1 MATAEV
7 PADLEI
13 FGVTLDSRAVRPGD
27 LYAALPGA
35 TTHGARFAQDAVAA
49 GAAAVLTDAPGR
61 TLIGDTS
68 VPVVVVA
75 DPRAV
80 LGELSAW
87 IYHEPARDL
96 LVVGITGTNGKT
108 TMTYLLA
115 AGLAAAGDTTGIIGT
130 IGIRVGDRALPSAR
144 TTPEAPDV
152 HAALAVM
159 VEQGVSAVVMEVS
172 SHALVLGRVAG
183 LQFDVAVFTNLSQ
196 DHLDF
201 HHDMED
207 YFAAKASL
215 FTPARSQSGLVCVD
229 DDWGL
234 RLAGQSEIPIDTLTT
249 QPGGLADWTVTIDP
263 HDPHRFVLRGRGDE
277 LHLVSALPGAFNVT
291 NTAMAAAALLLLGV
305 DSAAAQRAVLADPHV
320 PGRME
325 RVVLDDGRD
334 DLPAV
339 VVDYAHTPDAIRA
352 ALEALR
358 PVTAGTLVCVTG
370 AGGDRDRD
378 KRAAMGRAA
387 ALADVVIVTDD
398 NPRSEDPGSIREAVL
413 RGARAETGGV
423 TVLEVGDRREA
434 IARAV
439 AIAAGVEPGGDAP
452 GATALVAIMGKGHE
466 TGQEIGG
473 EVHPFDDR
481 AEALSALEAAA
492 TQLGEASA

>member
-13 FGVTLDSRAVRPGD
+13 SGVTLDSRGVRPGD

-61 TLIGDTS
+61 TLIGATS

-207 YFAAKASL
+207 YFRAKASL
-215 FTPARSQSGLVCVD
+215 FEPVRCRRAVVCTD
-229 DDWGL
+229 DDWGR
-234 RLAGQSEIPIDTLTT
+234 RLAAATT
-249 QPGGLADWTVTIDP
+249 VPTVTYGRYQAADWGLRDVVT
-263 HDPHRFVLRGRGDE
+263 RGDGGWSGQAVGPVTVP
-277 LHLVSALPGAFNVT
+277 LAGRLPGAFNQT
-291 NTAMAAAALLLLGV
+291 NALGALAAAV
-305 DSAAAQRAVLADPHV
+305 AAGRPAEAVAQGLADCAGV

-325 RVVLDDGRD
+325 PVGR
-334 DLPAV
+334 AQFSAF
-339 VVDYAHTPDAIRA
+339 VDYAHTPDAVARA
-352 ALEALR
+352 IAAVR
-358 PVTAGTLVCVTG
+358 TSSAGRVLVVLGC
-370 AGGDRDRD
+370 GGDRDRQ
-378 KRAAMGRAA
+378 KRPLMGSVAARG
-387 ALADVVIVTDD
+387 ADVLIVTDD
-398 NPRSEDPGSIREAVL
+398 NPRSEDPAMIRQAMLVGARSEHAATVLEIPDRRAAIREAV
-413 RGARAETGGV
+413 
-423 TVLEVGDRREA
+423 
-434 IARAV
+434 
-439 AIAAGVEPGGDAP
+439 
-452 GATALVAIMGKGHE
+452 ATADPGDVVLVLGKGHE
-466 TGQEIGG
+466 QGQEIAG
-473 EVHPFDDR
+473 VVAAFDDR
-481 AEALSALEAAA
+481 VEVARAIEDLA
-492 TQLGEASA
+492 

>member
-1 MATAEV
+1 MRATY
-7 PADLEI
+7 
-13 FGVTLDSRAVRPGD
+13 S
-27 LYAALPGA
+27 
-35 TTHGARFAQDAVAA
+35 
-49 GAAAVLTDAPGR
+49 
-61 TLIGDTS
+61 
-68 VPVVVVA
+68 
-75 DPRAV
+75 
-80 LGELSAW
+80 
-87 IYHEPARDL
+87 EPA
-96 LVVGITGTNGKT
+96 
-108 TMTYLLA
+108 
-115 AGLAAAGDTTGIIGT
+115 
-130 IGIRVGDRALPSAR
+130 
-144 TTPEAPDV
+144 
-152 HAALAVM
+152 
-159 VEQGVSAVVMEVS
+159 
-172 SHALVLGRVAG
+172 
-183 LQFDVAVFTNLSQ
+183 
-196 DHLDF
+196 
-201 HHDMED
+201 
-207 YFAAKASL
+207 
-215 FTPARSQSGLVCVD
+215 
-229 DDWGL
+229 W
-234 RLAGQSEIPIDTLTT
+234 
-249 QPGGLADWTVTIDP
+249 
-263 HDPHRFVLRGRGDE
+263 
-277 LHLVSALPGAFNVT
+277 
-291 NTAMAAAALLLLGV
+291 
-305 DSAAAQRAVLADPHV
+305 
-320 PGRME
+320 
-325 RVVLDDGRD
+325 
-334 DLPAV
+334 
-339 VVDYAHTPDAIRA
+339 A